1 MTRHLSCISSFGERF
16 AIVEPVWARIW
27 QWLAALLKPLDTLTD
42 VQPVVNDLSLDPTS
56 RCMLTVFSFLNS
68 IASPTRATLVEL
80 GNFTK
85 KLAAQHNATSV
96 LAKVWVACVVKQWSL
111 LVHHNVTQFLVVF
124 CRSME
129 NTPFDNSFRV
139 AVANFCPGSELL
151 PVWSTAAS
159 DLCGQSPHPDPE
171 RRLVAANQG
180 MLIAATTS
188 IFQSFPTLDKVDV
201 TLNHVYILWNRC
213 IDKTRMPDARFE
225 DLHSITIYFL
235 ARFSLRLISGGGP
248 NWIAKALHTNLLYLV
263 AKTMDWMQTSVDVVV
278 GSDQSIH
285 VVFEEIVELVLLHS
299 IYRKVQRGV
308 CRNMREAR
316 SQGLEDGLGAGKLWK
331 LWADLS
337 GEARTRSARYISAVC
352 FQNALK
358 ESCSNN
364 KCPHQDW
371 SGNRS
376 QFCGGCLI
384 ASYCSSSCQR
394 QDWEAGH
401 RVLCLRANSKRLNH
415 PLDYRLDD
423 SDLIVGDLDQLH
435 LIYRG
440 LTYAQVHRDEIRR
453 SIRVRGLTFSR
464 ILIELDLTSYPWTWK
479 SWPSYARIPA
489 TLSNILLVPFAEPP
503 S

>member
-1 MTRHLSCISSFGERF
+1 MTRHLSCISSFGDRF

-85 KLAAQHNATSV
+85 KLAAQHNAISV

-263 AKTMDWMQTSVDVVV
+263 AKTMDWMQTSVDVVAIPGPRSRGSLTPSERSMSVSISTPRGDTPSKRSTLDTVPTPSTSFLEELRQYDQNRAEENRDLGDALRDLREELLGLSDSHPIPSQEPPQTPSCPRYPRQPQYPQQPYLHYAEERV
-278 GSDQSIH
+278 GSSRAM
-285 VVFEEIVELVLLHS
+285 S
-299 IYRKVQRGV
+299 
-308 CRNMREAR
+308 
-316 SQGLEDGLGAGKLWK
+316 
-331 LWADLS
+331 AD
-337 GEARTRSARYISAVC
+337 E
-352 FQNALK
+352 
-358 ESCSNN
+358 
-364 KCPHQDW
+364 
-371 SGNRS
+371 NRS
-376 QFCGGCLI
+376 LSL
-384 ASYCSSSCQR
+384 APSSLNRTPSSTSSMSFLSSHHSD
-394 QDWEAGH
+394 DWLLYPRPQPPGSP
-401 RVLCLRANSKRLNH
+401 VS
-415 PLDYRLDD
+415 
-423 SDLIVGDLDQLH
+423 
-435 LIYRG
+435 
-440 LTYAQVHRDEIRR
+440 RR
-453 SIRVRGLTFSR
+453 SI
-464 ILIELDLTSYPWTWK
+464 
-479 SWPSYARIPA
+479 
-489 TLSNILLVPFAEPP
+489 
-503 S
+503 